1 MWGFQKLKVL
11 HCVSVTTKGALPILE
26 KHLNGQQYEELN
38 LAIYKKKKASVEVAD
53 LSHILQPEHLQT
65 LQG

>member
-1 MWGFQKLKVL
+1 MG
-11 HCVSVTTKGALPILE
+11 VSEAEGVTLCFCNHKRGTTNLGK

-38 LAIYKKKKASVEVAD
+38 LAIYKKKASIEVAD
-53 LSHILQPEHLQT
+53 LSHILQTEHLQT